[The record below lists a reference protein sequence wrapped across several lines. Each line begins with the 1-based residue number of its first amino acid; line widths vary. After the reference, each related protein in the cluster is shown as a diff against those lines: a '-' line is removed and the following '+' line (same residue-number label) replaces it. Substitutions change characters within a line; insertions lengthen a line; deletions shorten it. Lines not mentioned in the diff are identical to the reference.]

1 MTVFFCSKFALMTT
15 DAPCTI
21 SRHQLD
27 DIIDDAVDS
36 AHTDIQFLWPLP
48 MGSGIHPLGH
58 WPDFVY
64 HIRSWFITLSEN
76 LIFLPLLL
84 PIVHSFLMFFF
95 NQYMVLR
102 KTPKPLPLTSCSIC
116 SGFISLLKRCF
127 VTPSKE
133 IEKVCLGIVSEALG
147 WYNRRDQ

>member
-1 MTVFFCSKFALMTT
+1 MTVFICSKFALLTT

-21 SRHQLD
+21 SQCPLD
-27 DIIDDAVDS
+27 EIIDYAVDS
-36 AHTDIQFLWPLP
+36 AHTDIQFLWPLL

-64 HIRSWFITLSEN
+64 HIRSWFITIPEN
-76 LIFLPLLL
+76 LLFFPLLL

-95 NQYMVLR
+95 NQYMALR
-102 KTPKPLPLTSCSIC
+102 KTPKSLLLTPYSIC

-133 IEKVCLGIVSEALG
+133 IVKVCLGIVSEAFG